1 MLLCSSYSNAQVL
14 DYTTGNLTNFS
25 GSPTTTTSNW
35 NNGVYVNQLCFGAGQ
50 SGNCGPT
57 PSIRADSGNINFSYG
72 LTNLNQVVNAA
83 AAVPSNALN
92 ITGFTYS
99 FTAKNGNGW
108 DDGRLDTLSAYV
120 KLYDKTNTSLLENYN
135 YDLNQKFNWTT
146 FNYNETFTTPRAIT
160 TVGNA
165 QYGFIG
171 KDNNFWAGNYG
182 PEIMNVN
189 FALKYS
195 VDPCK
200 SNPAFSST
208 CAGFSDLVISKN
220 LYTQSYGINQALAA
234 AGSDIKI
241 SGLNYGYA
249 LYVGGTWCSVA
260 MPGGTSGDCARWS
273 PSSMKVDVGVT
284 SNTGTSLYSAVH
296 EHYEQDTFGN
306 YSYTYLFP
314 TQRTPTSMGNF
325 SISPRQYGTGAMYS
339 NWSNWIYTPDKC
351 VIDPLSSSTCPGYA
365 VAYAKNLL
373 LGSTVSSASAPAA
386 ATLYSTTNA
395 NTGAP
400 INNGQTPPP
409 TGAPD
414 PMQTAQGPAPAGQ
427 PPQQQGQQ
435 GPAPQQGQG
444 PAPDPNQNP
453 SVAQMD
459 PAQPSPQQPGP
470 APTQPQPAGGPP
482 QVAQQSAPPPSS
494 SGPAPTSGGGPVKN
508 NDGPKMTTT
517 QALSIIKSVQEKD
530 KATQQIALQNAAKIV
545 EGSTQQSQSTVTS
558 TIASLTEMSATSAA
572 AAAQFSSQTTQASMQ
587 VATQVNQSQQSA
599 QSSTQT
605 TGQSFQ
611 NIQSTQSSTQT
622 NQYNSGTGITVN
634 SGSFGFN
641 SNNIGLTINT
651 NQQAQT
657 STIYQSRIVQR
668 QSEVET
674 PIQVA
679 SFNGIGRAGNPL
691 SEMMMQQRFEM
702 MQSNIEQRGSS
713 VNRNVQPNDL
723 AGSVDVASMATQP
736 KGFELYSF
744 IIKDSTFY
752 EPKEVYKGQKVIDNV
767 QVLRQMSSDR
777 LHQEMVNQQYK

>member
-1 MLLCSSYSNAQVL
+1 
-14 DYTTGNLTNFS
+14 
-25 GSPTTTTSNW
+25 
-35 NNGVYVNQLCFGAGQ
+35 
-50 SGNCGPT
+50 
-57 PSIRADSGNINFSYG
+57 
-72 LTNLNQVVNAA
+72 VVNAA

-220 LYTQSYGINQALAA
+220 IYTQSYGINQALAA

-249 LYVGGTWCSVA
+249 LYVGGDWCSQSFL
-260 MPGGTSGDCARWS
+260 GIFCTRTE
-273 PSSMKVDVGVT
+273 PSSMSVNATVT
-284 SNTGTSLYSAVH
+284 SNTGATLYSKTH
-296 EHYEQDTFGN
+296 EHTQQDTFGN
-306 YSYTYLFP
+306 YSYKYLFP
-314 TQRTPTSMGNF
+314 SQRTPDSMGNF
-325 SISPRQYGTGAMYS
+325 TISASQYGTGAMYS

-386 ATLYSTTNA
+386 TLYSTTNA

-435 GPAPQQGQG
+435 GPAP
-444 PAPDPNQNP
+444 DPNQNP
-453 SVAQMD
+453 TVAQMD

-470 APTQPQPAGGPP
+470 
-482 QVAQQSAPPPSS
+482 
-494 SGPAPTSGGGPVKN
+494 
-508 NDGPKMTTT
+508 
-517 QALSIIKSVQEKD
+517 
-530 KATQQIALQNAAKIV
+530 
-545 EGSTQQSQSTVTS
+545 
-558 TIASLTEMSATSAA
+558 
-572 AAAQFSSQTTQASMQ
+572 
-587 VATQVNQSQQSA
+587 
-599 QSSTQT
+599 
-605 TGQSFQ
+605 
-611 NIQSTQSSTQT
+611 
-622 NQYNSGTGITVN
+622 
-634 SGSFGFN
+634 
-641 SNNIGLTINT
+641 
-651 NQQAQT
+651 
-657 STIYQSRIVQR
+657 
-668 QSEVET
+668 
-674 PIQVA
+674 
-679 SFNGIGRAGNPL
+679 
-691 SEMMMQQRFEM
+691 
-702 MQSNIEQRGSS
+702 
-713 VNRNVQPNDL
+713 
-723 AGSVDVASMATQP
+723 
-736 KGFELYSF
+736 
-744 IIKDSTFY
+744 
-752 EPKEVYKGQKVIDNV
+752 
-767 QVLRQMSSDR
+767 
-777 LHQEMVNQQYK
+777 